1 MIVTIGPQA
10 TGCARK
16 RRNDEGFHSTCVA
29 VSFQSQVATFT
40 FLGHTALHGRMNR
53 RRISGPA
60 RRSIEGRTSV
70 ARTERGAFF
79 SGNAA
84 NRDVDGEPMS
94 LLASQL
100 QRRYRDVRAHSVELT
115 ATLSAEDQAVQS
127 MPDASPAKWHLAH
140 TTWFFETVVLSRR
153 VAGYAPFDDAYRF
166 LFNSYYESLGPR
178 HPRPQRGL
186 LTRPSLDEV
195 RAYRHYVDEAMLA
208 AIANADAALL
218 EAIAPEIELGLQ
230 HEQQHQELIVTD
242 MLHAFS
248 CNPLRPAFRPRDGA
262 SDVEHATAGA
272 PRWLRQPG
280 GLVEIGHDG
289 NGFSFD
295 NERPRHAA
303 LVQPYEIAD
312 RLVTNAEFAAF
323 VADGGYARPE
333 FWLSDGWAT
342 VQRDGWRAPAY
353 WLDGDAEAAPR
364 DAPHRAW
371 RAFGLHGVEPLA
383 PAAPVCHLSFY
394 EAAAYA
400 EWAGARLPTEFEWEA
415 AYGAD
420 GVRQMT
426 GHVWQWTRSSY
437 DPYPGFRPLA
447 GIAAEYNGKFMVG
460 QLVLRGSSI
469 ATPPGHARPTYRNFF
484 PPAAR
489 WQFTGVRLARD
500 V

>member
-1 MIVTIGPQA
+1 
-10 TGCARK
+10 
-16 RRNDEGFHSTCVA
+16 
-29 VSFQSQVATFT
+29 
-40 FLGHTALHGRMNR
+40 
-53 RRISGPA
+53 
-60 RRSIEGRTSV
+60 
-70 ARTERGAFF
+70 
-79 SGNAA
+79 
-84 NRDVDGEPMS
+84 MS

-100 QRRYRDVRAHSVELT
+100 QRRFRDVRACSVELT

-127 MPDASPAKWHLAH
+127 MPDASPTKWHLAH
-140 TTWFFETVVLSRR
+140 TTWFFETVVLMRR
-153 VAGYAPFDDAYRF
+153 VAGYAPFDDAFQF

-195 RAYRHYVDEAMLA
+195 RAYRHYVDEALLH
-208 AIANADAALL
+208 AIASADAALL
-218 EAIAPEIELGLQ
+218 ETIAPEIELGLH

-242 MLHAFS
+242 MLHALS
-248 CNPLRPAFRPRDGA
+248 CNPLLPAFRPRAGDGPA
-262 SDVEHATAGA
+262 LHDEATA

-295 NERPRHAA
+295 NERPRHTA
-303 LVQPYEIAD
+303 LVRPYEIAE

-323 VADGGYARPE
+323 IADGGYARPE
-333 FWLSDGWAT
+333 LWLSDGWAT
-342 VQRDGWRAPAY
+342 VQRDGWYAPAY
-353 WLDGDAEAAPR
+353 WLARDDAAPS
-364 DAPHRAW
+364 DAPPHRAW
-371 RAFGLHGVEPLA
+371 QAFGLHGVEPLA
-383 PAAPVCHLSFY
+383 PHAPVCHVSFY

-420 GVRQMT
+420 GIRQMT

-437 DPYPGFRPLA
+437 EPYPGFRPLA
-447 GIAAEYNGKFMVG
+447 GVAAEYNGKFMVG
-460 QLVLRGSSI
+460 QQVLRGSSI